1 MQKMNKR
8 KSMEQVVYETIKN
21 AILAR
26 EIAPGTQLV
35 ETTISEKLQVSRTPI
50 RNAIKKLQEEGL
62 VTIIPNR
69 GAFVLQ
75 PTREE
80 IMQAFE
86 FRTELEC
93 IAVPYALK
101 NITKEDIQTL
111 RGMIAEELESYK
123 EQDILKYIH
132 INKEFHSFL
141 ARKTN
146 NKFLIESVETLLRK
160 INIYLILYGVFY
172 YVNLNELTN
181 TKDHEKMVDLIER
194 KEAEQLQQVIREHLH
209 TSLRNLEINKLQYK
223 ALEDIL

>member
-1 MQKMNKR
+1 MNKR
-8 KSMEQVVYETIKN
+8 KSMEQVVYETIKT

-26 EIAPGTQLV
+26 KIAPGTQLV
-35 ETTISEKLQVSRTPI
+35 ETMIAEKLQVSRTPI

-62 VTIIPNR
+62 VIMVPNR
-69 GAFVLQ
+69 GAFVMQ

-93 IAVPYALK
+93 IAVPYAFK
-101 NITKEDIQTL
+101 HITEQDIQAL
-111 RGMIAEELESYK
+111 RQMIAQEMDAYK
-123 EQDILKYIH
+123 EKDILKYIR

-141 ARKTN
+141 ARKTK

-181 TKDHEKMVDLIER
+181 LQDHEKMIDLIER
-194 KEAEQLQQVIREHLH
+194 REAEQLQQLIREHLY
-209 TSLRNLEINKLQYK
+209 TSLRDLEINKLQYQE
-223 ALEDIL
+223 LEDVL